1 VGEAGWLRQAI
12 FGCTVEGDFDCIF
25 QQAFI
30 AHGNKNRLDVGA
42 CSNYGADDLVLRIAY
57 LVLRIAYIVLR
68 LMFKG
73 FFVFQQSIC
82 AFLEWGLVEGAG

>member
-1 VGEAGWLRQAI
+1 MGEAGRLGQAI

-30 AHGNKNRLDVGA
+30 AHGNKNRLDVGT

-57 LVLRIAYIVLR
+57 IVLCCSY
-68 LMFKG
+68 
-73 FFVFQQSIC
+73 FFSRDTHDAQ
-82 AFLEWGLVEGAG
+82 